1 MKVCYI
7 CNMNELKNILEQL
20 RQTKT
25 LVIII
30 LLIVFILFY
39 YKSLITNV
47 VERKIDNTDEVKEDI
62 NNNVLIQQMLNEL
75 MLRYK
80 ADRAY
85 VFQFH
90 NTIRYYDGSH
100 RNHQSMTFEVCANGI
115 SSEANGLQ
123 NLAVSLYPVFL
134 QEVMLERM
142 QYKNISKIKEESTRI
157 NLKKQGIKS
166 IFTAPYFKD
175 GKFVAYLGL
184 DFVKEEM
191 QNDFNYN
198 EFKSF
203 TDEIGNILVQ

>member
-7 CNMNELKNILEQL
+7 CNMNEIKNILEQL

-47 VERKIDNTDEVKEDI
+47 VETKIDNTDEVKEDI

-100 RNHQSMTFEVCANGI
+100 RNHQSMTFEVCSNGV
-115 SSEANGLQ
+115 SSEAHGLQ

-142 QYKNISKIKEESTRI
+142 QYKDVNKIKEESTRI
-157 NLKKQGIKS
+157 GLRKQGIKS
-166 IFTAPYFKD
+166 IFISPYFKD
-175 GKFVAYLGL
+175 GKFVAYIGL

>member
-30 LLIVFILFY
+30 LLIAFVLFY
-39 YKSLITNV
+39 YKPLITDV
-47 VERKIDNTDEVKEDI
+47 VEKKIETTDEVKEDI

-85 VFQFH
+85 IFQFH
-90 NTIRYYDGSH
+90 NTIKYYDGSH
-100 RNHQSMTFEVCANGI
+100 RNHQSMTFEVCLNGV
-115 SSEANGLQ
+115 SSEAHGLQ

-142 QYKNISKIKEESTRI
+142 QYKDVNKIKEESTRI
-157 NLKKQGIKS
+157 GLRKQGIKS
-166 IFTAPYFKD
+166 IFISPYFKD
-175 GKFVAYLGL
+175 GKFVAYIGL
-184 DFVKEEM
+184 DFVKEAM

>member
-30 LLIVFILFY
+30 LLIAFILFY
-39 YKSLITNV
+39 YKSLITDV
-47 VERKIDNTDEVKEDI
+47 VEKKIDNTDEVKEDI

-85 VFQFH
+85 IFQFH
-90 NTIRYYDGSH
+90 NTIKYYDGSH
-100 RNHQSMTFEVCANGI
+100 RNHQSMTFEVCSNGV
-115 SSEANGLQ
+115 SSEAHGLQ

-142 QYKNISKIKEESTRI
+142 QYEDVSKIKEESTRI
-157 NLKKQGIKS
+157 GLRKQGIKS
-166 IFTAPYFKD
+166 IFISPYFKD
-175 GKFVAYLGL
+175 GKFVAYIGL

>member
-1 MKVCYI
+1 
-7 CNMNELKNILEQL
+7 MNELKNILEQL

-30 LLIVFILFY
+30 LLIAFVLFY
-39 YKSLITNV
+39 YKSLITDV
-47 VERKIDNTDEVKEDI
+47 VEKKIETTDEVKEDI

-85 VFQFH
+85 IFQFH
-90 NTIRYYDGSH
+90 NTIKYYDGSH
-100 RNHQSMTFEVCANGI
+100 RNHQSMTFEVCSNGI
-115 SSEANGLQ
+115 SSEAHGLQ

-142 QYKNISKIKEESTRI
+142 QYENVSKIKEESTRI
-157 NLKKQGIKS
+157 GLRKQGIKS
-166 IFTAPYFKD
+166 IFISPYFKD
-175 GKFVAYLGL
+175 GRFVAYIGL

>member
-1 MKVCYI
+1 
-7 CNMNELKNILEQL
+7 MNEIKNILEQL

-47 VERKIDNTDEVKEDI
+47 VETKIDNTDEVKEDI

-100 RNHQSMTFEVCANGI
+100 RNHQSMTFEVCSNGV
-115 SSEANGLQ
+115 SSEAHGLQ

-142 QYKNISKIKEESTRI
+142 QYKDVNKIKEESTRI
-157 NLKKQGIKS
+157 GLRKQGIKS
-166 IFTAPYFKD
+166 IFISPYFKD
-175 GKFVAYLGL
+175 GKFVAYIGL

>member
-1 MKVCYI
+1 
-7 CNMNELKNILEQL
+7 MNEFKNILEQL

-30 LLIVFILFY
+30 LLIAFVLFY
-39 YKSLITNV
+39 YKPLITDV
-47 VERKIDNTDEVKEDI
+47 VEKKIDTKDEVKEDI

-85 VFQFH
+85 IFQFH
-90 NTIRYYDGSH
+90 NTIKYYDGSH
-100 RNHQSMTFEVCANGI
+100 RNHQSMTFEVCSNGI
-115 SSEANGLQ
+115 SSEAHGLQ

-142 QYKNISKIKEESTRI
+142 KYENVSKIKEESTRI

-166 IFTAPYFKD
+166 IFISPYFKN
-175 GKFVAYLGL
+175 GKFVAYIGL
-184 DFVKEEM
+184 DFVKEAM